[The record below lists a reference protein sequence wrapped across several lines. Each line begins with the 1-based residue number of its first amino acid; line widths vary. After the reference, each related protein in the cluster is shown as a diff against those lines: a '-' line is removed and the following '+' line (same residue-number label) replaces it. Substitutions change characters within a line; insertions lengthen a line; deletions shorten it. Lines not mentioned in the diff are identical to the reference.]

1 MQKEHFIEEN
11 TTKLLLAIGIPINL
25 QGFRYLRQA
34 IKFVVHDNE
43 ILARITK
50 GLYPAVA
57 EYFGVTPI
65 VIERGMRH
73 AIDVAYHRHTLIALN
88 DFFDVDVYD
97 TRIKPTN
104 SEIIALIAERVTIL
118 LRQAGYATESDDKTK
133 DEKTENINKDDKT
146 DNKK

>member
-11 TTKLLLAIGIPINL
+11 VTKLLLAIGIPINL

-34 IKFVVHDNE
+34 IKIVINDNE
-43 ILARITK
+43 ILGRITK

-57 EYFGVTPI
+57 DYFGVTPI

-73 AIDVAYHRHTLIALN
+73 AVDVAYHRHTLVALN

-104 SEIIALIAERVTIL
+104 SEVIALIAERVTIL
-118 LRQAGYATESDDKTK
+118 LRQAGFEDLESVDMEAEKRQVENNDK
-133 DEKTENINKDDKT
+133 N

>member
-11 TTKLLLAIGIPINL
+11 VTKLLLAIGIPINL

-34 IKFVVHDNE
+34 IKIVINDNE
-43 ILARITK
+43 ILGRITK

-57 EYFGVTPI
+57 DYFGVTPI

-73 AIDVAYHRHTLIALN
+73 AVDVAYHRHTLVALN

-104 SEIIALIAERVTIL
+104 SEVIALIAERVTIL
-118 LRQAGYATESDDKTK
+118 LRQAGFENVESVDIEVEKSQAENNDK
-133 DEKTENINKDDKT
+133 N